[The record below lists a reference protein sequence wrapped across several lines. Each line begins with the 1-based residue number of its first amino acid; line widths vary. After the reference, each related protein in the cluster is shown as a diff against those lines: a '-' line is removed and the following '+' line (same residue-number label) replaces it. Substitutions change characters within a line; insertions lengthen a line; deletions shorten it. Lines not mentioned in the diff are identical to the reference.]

1 MNFAP
6 RIGFAYDLF
15 GDQKTSLRG
24 GYGIFYFIDR
34 EGIDKQ
40 MSQNAP
46 FGGSAYYSYRNDGF
60 FGNGL
65 LTLGGIRC
73 SRTPT
78 ELQISCTITAN
89 GFPKQGN
96 PCRSALPLRP
106 TSA

>member
-1 MNFAP
+1 MANFNVATGAIELAGQNGVSDSTLTNPKHNFAP

-46 FGGSAYYSYRNDGF
+46 FGGSASTYEC
-60 FGNGL
+60 L
-65 LTLGGIRC
+65 
-73 SRTPT
+73 
-78 ELQISCTITAN
+78 
-89 GFPKQGN
+89 
-96 PCRSALPLRP
+96 
-106 TSA
+106 